1 MQFTQI
7 DFYPFNYYLLLHNGN
22 IDGPYSKVSLVSGF
36 SDYDLDY
43 RSVTDDTDDYSEI
56 LDVVDDLENVR
67 PEIKE
72 RVDRERRISR
82 TRISDLERALEG
94 TQDEYRANVVSKDR
108 QIKSLQRE
116 IEGEL
121 LFVSSGMSK

>member
-1 MQFTQI
+1 M
-7 DFYPFNYYLLLHNGN
+7 LHNGN
-22 IDGPYSKVSLVSGF
+22 IDGPYSSLVSGF

-121 LFVSSGMSK
+121 LFVTSGMSK